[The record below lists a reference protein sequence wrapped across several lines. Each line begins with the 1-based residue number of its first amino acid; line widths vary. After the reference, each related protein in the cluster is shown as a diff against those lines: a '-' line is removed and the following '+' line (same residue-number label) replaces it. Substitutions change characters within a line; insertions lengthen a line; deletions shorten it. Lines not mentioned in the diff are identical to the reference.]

1 MCAMADPTGAGARS
15 NTFVLAAVALPIVV
29 AGFFLLASAVPRWT
43 VALPAHDLLIKVER
57 PWTSPPTVAVDFAVR
72 DGRVVA
78 TVRPLGPQGYAQRW
92 TLYLV
97 NPGAG
102 SMRAIPVNV
111 PETMEAGAP
120 PVQVTVDELVGLQV
134 SADAVAPDGYRLQ
147 ERPYG
152 GGGLVGGLFGMGRR
166 RPLRVALANN
176 GRTVSIDVPEQDVN
190 PYGPVHLVGWVVG
203 TSGG

>member
-1 MCAMADPTGAGARS
+1 MCAMADPGGAGARS

-29 AGFFLLASAVPRWT
+29 AGFFLLASAVPQWT
-43 VALPAHDLLIKVER
+43 VPPPAHDLLIRVER
-57 PWTSPPTVAVDFAVR
+57 PWTSPPTVSVDFAVR

-78 TVRPLGPQGYAQRW
+78 TARPLGPPSYTQRW

-102 SMRAIPVNV
+102 SMRAIPVNA

-120 PVQVTVDELVGLQV
+120 PLEVTVDGLAGLQV

-147 ERPYG
+147 ERSIG

-166 RPLRVALANN
+166 RPRVALARN
-176 GRTVSIDVPEQDVN
+176 GRAVSIDVPEQDVN
-190 PYGPVHLVGWVVG
+190 PFAPVHLVGWIVG
-203 TSGG
+203 KSGG